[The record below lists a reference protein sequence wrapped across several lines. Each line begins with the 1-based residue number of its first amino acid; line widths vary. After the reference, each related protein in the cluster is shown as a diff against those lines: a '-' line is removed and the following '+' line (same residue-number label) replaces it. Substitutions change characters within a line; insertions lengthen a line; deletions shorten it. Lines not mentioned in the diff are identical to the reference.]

1 MLKVKNSL
9 VRMVGLA
16 AGALVA
22 LGGARAAQADEW
34 RIATLAPDGS
44 AWMKI
49 LSRGAEELKTKTGGR
64 VTIKYFAGG
73 VQGDEKDVVAKM
85 QLGQLD
91 GGAMTSVGLSL
102 VDESVR
108 VLELPMMFKS
118 VEELDYVRK
127 KMWPTFKARF
137 AKKGYF
143 LGEPGDVGFLYFY
156 SNNAVK
162 SASDLGKAKAWLWGE
177 DKLMKAMY
185 KKVGVNGVPLG
196 VPDVLPALNTGRIN
210 ATVASPLAAVA
221 LQWYTKVKYAT
232 SMPLAYGI
240 GATLVRQSAWD
251 KMSAEDKKA
260 AASVFKVQ
268 GSKLRSAVRK
278 DNLRAF
284 KAITRAGVQVI
295 ETPAGMV
302 AEFEKKAQEVWNEQ
316 AGKIYSKDDLEK
328 VLKYRDEFRA
338 KQAAK

>member
-1 MLKVKNSL
+1 MKNIL
-9 VRMVGLA
+9 VRTVGLV
-16 AGALVA
+16 AGAVMA
-22 LGGARAAQADEW
+22 LGAARVAQADEW
-34 RIATLAPDGS
+34 RVATLAPEGS

-49 LSRGAEELKTKTGGR
+49 LGRGAEELKKKTGGR
-64 VTIKYFAGG
+64 ASIKYFAGG

-102 VDESVR
+102 VDESIR
-108 VLELPMMFKS
+108 VLELPMLFKS
-118 VEELDYVRK
+118 VQELDYVRN

-137 AKKGYF
+137 EKKGYF

-156 SNNAVK
+156 SNNSIK
-162 SASDLGKAKAWLWGE
+162 SAGDLGKAKAWLWGE

-185 KKVGVNGVPLG
+185 KKMGVNGVPLG

-221 LQWYTKVKYAT
+221 LQWYTKVKFST

-240 GATLVRQSAWD
+240 GGTLIRKAAWD
-251 KMSAEDKKA
+251 KMSPEDQKA
-260 AASVFKVQ
+260 ATAVFKLQ
-268 GSKLRSAVRK
+268 ASKLRSTVRK
-278 DNLRAF
+278 DNDRAF
-284 KAITRAGVQVI
+284 KAITRSGVQVI
-295 ETPAGMV
+295 ETPAAMV

-316 AGKIYSKDDLEK
+316 AGKIYSKDDLAK

-338 KQAAK
+338 KSAGK